1 MCAYLSHLYH
11 FRHVKNWYI
20 GDGSVV
26 EAGVVRSLKK
36 PEIELVT

>member
-1 MCAYLSHLYH
+1 MCAYLSHAYY

-20 GDGSVV
+20 VDGSVV
-26 EAGVVRSLKK
+26 GAGVVMSLKK